1 MAGMISIINFAEWW
15 FRGEHIANLP
25 MYVILS
31 FFFWYGMFRIILVWM
46 DYLRISRPFQV
57 PAPRD
62 NLRVAIFT
70 TSAPG
75 EPLSMFEKTFEALNN
90 ITYPH
95 NTYLLDGT
103 NDPAFKALAVKYV
116 IKWLDMTD
124 VPGAKA
130 GKVNEA
136 LKRTNEDFIL
146 ILDPDHIA
154 FPNMLDQILG
164 FFEDEKVGFV
174 QVAQGYYNHYRSF
187 TARGA
192 AEQTYTFYGPAQ
204 MGLYGYGSAVAIG
217 ANCTFRRKAL
227 ESIGGHAQGLAEDLL
242 TSIRLHAKG
251 WKSVY
256 NPVIVNRGLVPEDLS
271 SFFKQQLKW
280 ARGTFEILFDE
291 LPKLFR
297 RLSFWQRIAYLSIS
311 TYYFN
316 GTAMLFFIMLPLF
329 YFLTGIIPG
338 KMTLIEF
345 IIYGTPVLVIATIIY
360 AYIQKFLCHPE
371 TERKFHWRGMV
382 LKFSSWPVYFYGL
395 LLALANKK
403 IPYLPTAKK
412 ALTGSVTTFVRPL
425 VLYII
430 IFLITVTAVYIQRR
444 YYVPESQLAFTAER
458 VWGMLGF
465 AFIAF
470 IQSVIGIFAALET
483 IWLKDDEPWRKINV
497 SDINNGLFPKTGKTK
512 KYEDIKI

>member
-1 MAGMISIINFAEWW
+1 MKKLRNKNLWQFREASDVSPADKFILLILIMAGMISIINFAEWW

-174 QVAQGYYNHYRSF
+174 QVAQGYY
-187 TARGA
+187 
-192 AEQTYTFYGPAQ
+192 
-204 MGLYGYGSAVAIG
+204 
-217 ANCTFRRKAL
+217 
-227 ESIGGHAQGLAEDLL
+227 
-242 TSIRLHAKG
+242 
-251 WKSVY
+251 
-256 NPVIVNRGLVPEDLS
+256 
-271 SFFKQQLKW
+271 
-280 ARGTFEILFDE
+280 
-291 LPKLFR
+291 
-297 RLSFWQRIAYLSIS
+297 
-311 TYYFN
+311 
-316 GTAMLFFIMLPLF
+316 
-329 YFLTGIIPG
+329 
-338 KMTLIEF
+338 
-345 IIYGTPVLVIATIIY
+345 
-360 AYIQKFLCHPE
+360 YI
-371 TERKFHWRGMV
+371 
-382 LKFSSWPVYFYGL
+382 
-395 LLALANKK
+395 
-403 IPYLPTAKK
+403 
-412 ALTGSVTTFVRPL
+412 
-425 VLYII
+425 
-430 IFLITVTAVYIQRR
+430 
-444 YYVPESQLAFTAER
+444 
-458 VWGMLGF
+458 
-465 AFIAF
+465 
-470 IQSVIGIFAALET
+470 
-483 IWLKDDEPWRKINV
+483 
-497 SDINNGLFPKTGKTK
+497 
-512 KYEDIKI
+512 